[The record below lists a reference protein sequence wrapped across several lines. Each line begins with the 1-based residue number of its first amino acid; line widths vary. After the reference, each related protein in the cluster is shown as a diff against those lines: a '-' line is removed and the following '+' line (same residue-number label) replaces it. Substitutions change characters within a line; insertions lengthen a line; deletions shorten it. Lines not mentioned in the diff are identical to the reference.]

1 MHSVMEKKS
10 NKGRNSGREHLGSF
24 TRMVIAFYGGL
35 LVISIYQQVILFYQG
50 TVDSVLSTNL
60 FLSVVHH
67 LGFTAVLAL
76 VLSFVFGALESRK
89 PNLGFLFCRVLFIGI
104 LVGELLLTEYFVTRY
119 EIPLPGIQGS
129 FDLPV
134 GYLALRMLIGIALL
148 SAVFYVIYIRSR
160 KLQFWIGKMYPF
172 TIVLFSMFLATLLS
186 EKRLVN
192 RNKTEMMLIGWVS
205 QTGAEE
211 SRTRSATLPYEIPP
225 VSPRELVWVH
235 SVFSGSDFDKAYQIA
250 RALAHEGRRE
260 RANWLSRHILWEVPG
275 HADAEI
281 LLGRLYAW
289 EHDFDKSAEILEVTI
304 RNHKAYE
311 DAYAALLDTYYWS
324 GRHRKALG
332 MRPVIEQ
339 HLSYSKLLEGK
350 LQRSRN
356 ALGDVSISAVRK
368 QAETAGIS
376 KGQRDFTP

>member
-1 MHSVMEKKS
+1 MEIKS
-10 NKGRNSGREHLGSF
+10 NKERNSGREHLGGF

-35 LVISIYQQVILFYQG
+35 LAISLYQQIILFYQG
-50 TVDSVLSTNL
+50 TLDSVLSTNL

-67 LGFTAVLAL
+67 LGFAAILAL
-76 VLSFVFGALESRK
+76 VLSFVFSALESRK

-104 LVGELLLTEYFVTRY
+104 LAVELLMTEYFVTRY
-119 EIPLPGIQGS
+119 EIPVSGIPGS
-129 FDLPV
+129 FDLPF
-134 GYLALRMLIGIALL
+134 GYLGPRMLIGVSLL
-148 SAVFYVIYIRSR
+148 SAVFYVIYLRSR

-186 EKRLVN
+186 EKRPVN
-192 RNKTEMMLIGWVS
+192 RNKTEMMVMSWVT
-205 QTGAEE
+205 QTGAEK
-211 SRTRSATLPYEIPP
+211 SRTTSANLPYEIPP
-225 VSPRELVWVH
+225 LSPRELVWVH

-250 RALAHEGRRE
+250 RTLAHGGSPE
-260 RANWLSRHILWEVPG
+260 RANWLSRHILWQVPG

-289 EHDFDKSAEILEVTI
+289 ENDFDKSAEILEVTI
-304 RNHKAYE
+304 HNHKAYE

-324 GRHRKALG
+324 DRHLKALG

-339 HLSYSKLLEGK
+339 HLAGSKLLEEK

-356 ALGDVSISAVRK
+356 ALGEGSISPMRT
-368 QAETAGIS
+368 QAETASIS
-376 KGQRDFTP
+376 RGQKDFTP